1 MMMNCE
7 HATRLLSEAL
17 ERPLTFT
24 EKTELRF
31 HTLMCSGCRQFGRQ
45 METLRHLT
53 RTGNQAV
60 IHQDDRTRDDRMR
73 DDDGK
78 RDDEGGE

>member
-7 HATRLLSEAL
+7 QATRLLSEAL

-45 METLRHLT
+45 MEALRSLT
-53 RTGNQAV
+53 RAGNHAV
-60 IHQDDRTRDDRMR
+60 IHRDDRMR

>member
-7 HATRLLSEAL
+7 QATRLLSEAL

-53 RTGNQAV
+53 RTGNQAA
-60 IHQDDRTRDDRMR
+60 IHQDVRKRADDE
-73 DDDGK
+73 K

>member
-7 HATRLLSEAL
+7 QATRLLSEAL

-60 IHQDDRTRDDRMR
+60 IHQDVRKRADDE
-73 DDDGK
+73 K